1 MKDIIVLMEQTSE
14 EEVKDLA
21 SELPSDLH
29 LVEYIKDGEFQID
42 GVRAFSRVDIF
53 DFYYDY
59 LKETSEQFEI
69 KAIKNGYGRIKPRLF
84 NTQQGA

>member
-1 MKDIIVLMEQTSE
+1 MKDVIVLMEQTSS

-29 LVEYIKDGEFQID
+29 LVEYVQAGELHVD
-42 GVRAFSRVDIF
+42 GVRAYSRVDIF

-59 LKETSEQFEI
+59 LSDAGEPFEI
-69 KAIKNGYGRIKPRLF
+69 KSIKNGYGRIKPRLF
-84 NTQQGA
+84 NAQQEE